1 MEKEWIGSI
10 TSWMV
15 SPSKDTIT
23 KHGIF
28 VYMLKWFCS
37 AEHVHVTCLTWPHSE
52 TRLVWMV
59 SNHPS
64 LMEALLRGGE
74 EGNRILILG
83 WLLLKSRK
91 IADAWYPFFCNDQK
105 AVATV
110 VRFWYEIRMHL
121 LPRTDLVHHV
131 PHRLQTEVARWAN
144 CYVALPYV
152 GTNLHLN
159 WSIYCPMTLLSRILF
174 LIC

>member
-59 SNHPS
+59 SNQPS

-83 WLLLKSRK
+83 WLCWNQEKLQMPDIHFLQWSKSSGYCGSFLVWNPHAPLAKNRSGK
-91 IADAWYPFFCNDQK
+91 
-105 AVATV
+105 
-110 VRFWYEIRMHL
+110 VRWDEFL
-121 LPRTDLVHHV
+121 TDCKL
-131 PHRLQTEVARWAN
+131 RLQDGLTV
-144 CYVALPYV
+144 
-152 GTNLHLN
+152 T
-159 WSIYCPMTLLSRILF
+159 
-174 LIC
+174 